1 MFALNYDQSGMKEMD
16 IEQRKYALT
25 HKTFLMM
32 FHILWVVG
40 IPAVGA
46 YFGGRW
52 LDTTYDMRPYG
63 SVIASVIA
71 LVISWSI
78 LIRMYKKI
86 TSEYRALRIEEE
98 KLYAAASQK
107 KADDEDAS

>member
-1 MFALNYDQSGMKEMD
+1 MD
-16 IEQRKYALT
+16 IEKKREELT

-52 LDTTYDMRPYG
+52 LDTSYDMRPMG
-63 SVIASVIA
+63 SVIASIIA
-71 LVISWSI
+71 LIISWTV
-78 LIRMYKKI
+78 LIRMYKNMTNKYK
-86 TSEYRALRIEEE
+86 ELRIEERKQE
-98 KLYAAASQK
+98 EAK
-107 KADDEDAS
+107 KKENNT